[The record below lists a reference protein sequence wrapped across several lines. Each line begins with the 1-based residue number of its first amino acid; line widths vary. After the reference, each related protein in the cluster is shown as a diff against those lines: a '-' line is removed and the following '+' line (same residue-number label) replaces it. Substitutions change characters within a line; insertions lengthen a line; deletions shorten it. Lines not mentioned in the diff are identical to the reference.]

1 MTLSNSEPPGSGQAN
16 LMILLFI
23 SQIHTTV
30 TRTKLLLQYNSG
42 WAFCA
47 TMRWPR
53 FTSRIVGLWC
63 FGYLFST
70 AHRFLIVNSAVM
82 DANLFR
88 VHDICSVR

>member
-1 MTLSNSEPPGSGQAN
+1 
-16 LMILLFI
+16 MILLFI
-23 SQIHTTV
+23 HQIHTTV
-30 TRTKLLLQYNSG
+30 TRTNLLLQYNSG
-42 WAFCA
+42 WPFCA
-47 TMRWPR
+47 TMSWPR

-63 FGYLFST
+63 FGYLIST